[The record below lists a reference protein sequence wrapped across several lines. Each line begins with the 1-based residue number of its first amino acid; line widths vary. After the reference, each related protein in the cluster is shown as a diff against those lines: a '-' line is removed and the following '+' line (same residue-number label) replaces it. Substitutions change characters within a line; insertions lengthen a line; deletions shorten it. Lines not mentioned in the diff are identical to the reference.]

1 MCGIVGVFNTGRR
14 EPVGRGLLQRMT
26 DAIQHR
32 GPDGSGV
39 FLDQEVGLGHR
50 RLAIIDLSSAAKQ
63 PMATPDGRY
72 VMTYNG
78 EVYNYRELRAELE
91 THEVRFRS
99 NGDTEVVLQA
109 FALWGEAAI
118 ERFNGMFAF
127 AVWDTLER
135 RLLLARDRYGVK
147 PLYYAERS
155 GTFVFASEIKALL
168 SHPAVSAELD
178 LEGLLEYF
186 TFQNFFTQRSFF
198 RGVRLLPPATIMT
211 VSSDGTAT
219 SRRYWDFCFEEPQR
233 PEPEA
238 VYAEELER
246 LLRQA
251 VKRQLVSEVELG
263 SYLSG
268 GIDSGS
274 LTRLATH
281 DIPYMRTF
289 TAGFDMT
296 SASGLELG
304 FDEREA
310 AEHMSYLCRSEHY
323 EIVLKAG
330 DMERVLPSLTW
341 HLEYPRL
348 GQSYPIYY
356 VAQLASKF
364 VKVVLSGAGG
374 DELFGGYPWRYYR
387 AAINDDFDHYVDK
400 YYKYWH
406 RLIPNT
412 LIRKVFAPVWRD
424 VSHLSTL
431 DIFREVL
438 SLDRRE
444 LARPEDY
451 VNHSL
456 HLEARTFLHGLLV
469 VEDKLAMA
477 HSIETRFPFLDN
489 DLVDFAMRVPVGM
502 KLGNLGDVVRLNENE
517 PGRKTAMYLDRTQDG
532 KNILRKTARRFLPD
546 AVTNRPKQGFSGP
559 DASWFKGDS
568 IDLVRRRLF
577 DDGARLYQFLDRTAV
592 RELVEE
598 HLRGDQNRRLLIWS
612 LLSFEEWCSTF
623 L

>member
-341 HLEYPRL
+341 HLLR
-348 GQSYPIYY
+348 GS
-356 VAQLASKF
+356 
-364 VKVVLSGAGG
+364 AG
-374 DELFGGYPWRYYR
+374 E
-387 AAINDDFDHYVDK
+387 
-400 YYKYWH
+400 
-406 RLIPNT
+406 
-412 LIRKVFAPVWRD
+412 
-424 VSHLSTL
+424 
-431 DIFREVL
+431 
-438 SLDRRE
+438 
-444 LARPEDY
+444 
-451 VNHSL
+451 
-456 HLEARTFLHGLLV
+456 
-469 VEDKLAMA
+469 
-477 HSIETRFPFLDN
+477 
-489 DLVDFAMRVPVGM
+489 
-502 KLGNLGDVVRLNENE
+502 
-517 PGRKTAMYLDRTQDG
+517 Q
-532 KNILRKTARRFLPD
+532 
-546 AVTNRPKQGFSGP
+546 
-559 DASWFKGDS
+559 
-568 IDLVRRRLF
+568 
-577 DDGARLYQFLDRTAV
+577 V
-592 RELVEE
+592 REGGAVWGW
-598 HLRGDQNRRLLIWS
+598 R
-612 LLSFEEWCSTF
+612 
-623 L
+623 